1 MGKRKQT
8 IQVKVVERV
17 IARECLGTLRDGS
30 QCDRTASRRGLCSQ
44 CYNAMHNRMKRLP
57 EGDRERYLDR
67 LIADG
72 RLLADGELSQIL
84 DRSVYARTAAEVTGV
99 R

>member
-1 MGKRKQT
+1 MSKRKQN
-8 IQVKVVERV
+8 IQLQVVERV
-17 IARECLGTLRDGS
+17 NARKCLGTLRDGT

-44 CYNAMHNRMKRLP
+44 CYNAMHGRLKRLS
-57 EGDRERYLDR
+57 ERDRKRYIER

-72 RLLADGELSQIL
+72 RLLGDGELSQIL
-84 DRSVYARTAAEVTGV
+84 DRSAYAVTAAEVTGV